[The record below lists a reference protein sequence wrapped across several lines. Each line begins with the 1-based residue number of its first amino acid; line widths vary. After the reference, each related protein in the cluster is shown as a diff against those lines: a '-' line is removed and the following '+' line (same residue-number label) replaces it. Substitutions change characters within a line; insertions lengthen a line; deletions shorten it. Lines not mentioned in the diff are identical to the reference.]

1 MSEKEINNLI
11 QTGEIAK
18 VGASDKLMEAARSHA
33 DQQLEELREEHNKRK
48 KSLIK
53 LSVMGV
59 LTVGILVFAS
69 IQSHTFWMTTVK
81 RRF

>member
-18 VGASDKLMEAARSHA
+18 AGASDKLMEAARSHA

-69 IQSHTFWMTTVK
+69 MHMITKQMTAKTA
-81 RRF
+81 